1 MKQYLDL
8 LQKVLN
14 EGHWQANR
22 TGIPTKQI
30 DGAMLQFDLSKGFPA
45 VTTKKLAFK
54 AVIAELVGFIRGYT
68 SAEQF
73 RELGCKVWDQNANE
87 NKAWLLNPARCG
99 HDDLGRVYGAQ
110 WRDWVPPY
118 ESANRIDQLANAIHE
133 SVNNPTSRRIIVNAW
148 NPGELDIM
156 ALPPCHMMFQLLVDL
171 ENNKLSMC
179 MYQRSCDL
187 FLGIPFNIASY
198 AALLHIIAAATNRD
212 VGTLTMFLADVHI
225 YRNHIGQVEEQ
236 LSREFFPLPEFQIDR
251 KFFER
256 SFNSVDRV
264 TMCEPLD
271 FTLEHYVSHL
281 PIKAEMAV

>member
-8 LQKVLN
+8 LQKVLD

-22 TGIPTKQI
+22 TGIPTKRI

-45 VTTKKLAFK
+45 VTTKRLAFK

-87 NKAWLLNPARCG
+87 NAVWLANPARCG

-118 ESANRIDQLANAIHE
+118 ETANRIDQLANAIFEVEH
-133 SVNNPTSRRIIVNAW
+133 NPTSRRIIVTAW
-148 NPGELDIM
+148 NPGELDVM

-198 AALLHIIAAATNRD
+198 AALLHIIAAATNRN

-225 YRNHIGQVEEQ
+225 YRNHIEQVEEQ

-256 SFNSVDRV
+256 SFNCVDRV
-264 TMCEPLD
+264 TMCGPSD
-271 FTLEHYVSHL
+271 FTLTKYVSHL

>member
-8 LQKVLN
+8 LQKVMD
-14 EGHWQANR
+14 EGRWQANR
-22 TGIPTKQI
+22 TGIPTKRI

-54 AVIAELVGFIRGYT
+54 AVIAELIGFIRGYD
-68 SAEQF
+68 SAADF
-73 RELGCKVWDQNANE
+73 RQLGCNVWDQNANE
-87 NKAWLLNPARCG
+87 NADWLNNKNRVG
-99 HDDLGRVYGAQ
+99 EDDLGRVYGVQ
-110 WRDWVPPY
+110 WREWVTPF
-118 ESANRIDQLANAIHE
+118 STKTIDQLTKAILDVE
-133 SVNNPTSRRIIVNAW
+133 NNPTSRRIIVNAW

-156 ALPPCHMMFQLLVDL
+156 ALPPCHMLFQLLVDL
-171 ENNKLSMC
+171 ESNKVSMC

-198 AALLHIIAAATNRD
+198 AALLHIIAAATNRE

-225 YRNHIGQVEEQ
+225 YRNHIEQVEEQ
-236 LSREFFPLPEFQIDR
+236 LSREFFPLPELEIDR

-256 SFNSVDRV
+256 SFGPVERV
-264 TMCEPLD
+264 LMCEPSD
-271 FTLEHYVSHL
+271 FTLKNYVSHL

>member
-8 LQKVLN
+8 MKKVMD
-14 EGHWQANR
+14 EGRWQANR
-22 TGIPTKQI
+22 TGIPTKRI

-54 AVIAELVGFIRGYT
+54 AVIAELVGFIRGYD
-68 SAEQF
+68 SAADF
-73 RELGCKVWDQNANE
+73 RRLGCNVWDQNANE
-87 NKAWLLNPARCG
+87 NADWLNNKNRVG
-99 HDDLGRVYGAQ
+99 EDDLGRVYGVQ
-110 WRDWVPPY
+110 WREWVTPF
-118 ESANRIDQLANAIHE
+118 STHTIDQLTKAILDVE
-133 SVNNPTSRRIIVNAW
+133 NNPTSRRIIVNAW

-156 ALPPCHMMFQLLVDL
+156 ALPPCHMLFQLLVDL
-171 ENNKLSMC
+171 ESNKVSMC

-198 AALLHIIAAATNRD
+198 AALLHIIAAATNRE

-225 YRNHIGQVEEQ
+225 YSNHIPQVEEQ
-236 LSREFFPLPEFQIDR
+236 LSREFFPLPEFEIDR

-256 SFNSVDRV
+256 SFGPVERV
-264 TMCEPLD
+264 LMCEPSD
-271 FTLEHYVSHL
+271 FTLKNYVSHL

>member
-8 LQKVLN
+8 LQKVMD
-14 EGHWQANR
+14 EGRWQANR
-22 TGIPTKQI
+22 TGIPTKRI

-54 AVIAELVGFIRGYT
+54 AVIAELVGFIRGYD
-68 SAEQF
+68 SAADF
-73 RELGCKVWDQNANE
+73 RRLGCNVWDQNANE
-87 NKAWLLNPARCG
+87 NADWLNNKNRVG
-99 HDDLGRVYGAQ
+99 DDDLGRVYGVQ
-110 WRDWVPPY
+110 WREWVTPF
-118 ESANRIDQLANAIHE
+118 STKTIDQLTKAILDVE
-133 SVNNPTSRRIIVNAW
+133 NNPTSRRIIVNAW

-156 ALPPCHMMFQLLVDL
+156 ALPPCHMLFQLLVDL
-171 ENNKLSMC
+171 ESNKVSMC

-198 AALLHIIAAATNRD
+198 AALLHIIAAATNRE

-225 YRNHIGQVEEQ
+225 YRNHIEQVEEQ
-236 LSREFFPLPEFQIDR
+236 LSREFFPLPELEIDR

-256 SFNSVDRV
+256 SFGPVERV
-264 TMCEPLD
+264 LMCEPSD
-271 FTLEHYVSHL
+271 FTLKNYVSHL

>member
-8 LQKVLN
+8 LQKVLD
-14 EGHWQANR
+14 EGHWQGNR
-22 TGIPTKQI
+22 TGIPTKRI
-30 DGAMLQFDLSKGFPA
+30 DGAMLQFDLAKGFPA

-87 NKAWLLNPARCG
+87 NTGWLANPARCG

-110 WRDWVPPY
+110 WRDWIGPY
-118 ESANRIDQLANAIHE
+118 TTKHIDQLTNAIHE
-133 SVNNPTSRRIIVNAW
+133 VVTNPTSRRIIVTAW
-148 NPGELDIM
+148 NPGELDVM

-198 AALLHIIAAATNRD
+198 AALLHIIAAATNRN

-225 YRNHIGQVEEQ
+225 YRNHIDQVQEQ
-236 LSREFFPLPEFQIDR
+236 LSREPLPLPEFHIER
-251 KFFER
+251 SFFER

-264 TMCEPLD
+264 IMCEPSD
-271 FTLEHYVSHL
+271 FSLTNYVSHL

>member
-8 LQKVLN
+8 LQKVLD

-22 TGIPTKQI
+22 TGIPTKRI

-87 NKAWLLNPARCG
+87 NAGWLANPARCG

-110 WRDWVPPY
+110 WRNWIGPY
-118 ESANRIDQLANAIHE
+118 TTKHIDQLTNAIHE
-133 SVNNPTSRRIIVNAW
+133 VVTNPTSRRIIVTAW

-198 AALLHIIAAATNRD
+198 ASLLHIIAAATNRD

-225 YRNHIGQVEEQ
+225 YRNHIDQVNEQ
-236 LSREFFPLPEFQIDR
+236 LSREPLPLPEFHIDR
-251 KFFER
+251 SFFER

-264 TMCEPLD
+264 IMCEPSD
-271 FTLEHYVSHL
+271 FSLTNYVSHL

>member
-8 LQKVLN
+8 LQKVLD

-22 TGIPTKQI
+22 TGIPTKRI

-87 NKAWLLNPARCG
+87 NAAWLANPARCG

-118 ESANRIDQLANAIHE
+118 ETANRIDQLANAIFEVEH
-133 SVNNPTSRRIIVNAW
+133 NPTSRRIIVTAW
-148 NPGELDIM
+148 NPGELDVM

-198 AALLHIIAAATNRD
+198 ASLLHIIAAATNRD

-225 YRNHIGQVEEQ
+225 YRNHIDQVNEQ
-236 LSREFFPLPEFQIDR
+236 LSREPLPLPEFHIER
-251 KFFER
+251 SFFER

-264 TMCEPLD
+264 IMCEPSD
-271 FTLEHYVSHL
+271 FSLTNYVSHL

>member
-8 LQKVLN
+8 LQKVMD
-14 EGHWQANR
+14 EGRWQANR
-22 TGIPTKQI
+22 TGIPTKRI

-54 AVIAELVGFIRGYT
+54 AVIAELVGFIRGYD
-68 SAEQF
+68 SAADF
-73 RELGCKVWDQNANE
+73 RRLGCNVWDQNANE
-87 NKAWLLNPARCG
+87 NADWLNNKNRVG
-99 HDDLGRVYGAQ
+99 EDDLGRVYGVQ
-110 WRDWVPPY
+110 WREWVTPF
-118 ESANRIDQLANAIHE
+118 STKTIDQLTKAILDVE
-133 SVNNPTSRRIIVNAW
+133 NNPTSRRIIVNAW

-156 ALPPCHMMFQLLVDL
+156 ALPPCHMLFQLLVDL
-171 ENNKLSMC
+171 ESNKVSMC

-198 AALLHIIAAATNRD
+198 AALLHIIAAATNRE

-225 YRNHIGQVEEQ
+225 YRNHIEQVEEQ
-236 LSREFFPLPEFQIDR
+236 LSREFFPLPELEIDR

-256 SFNSVDRV
+256 SFGSVERV
-264 TMCEPLD
+264 LMCEPSD
-271 FTLEHYVSHL
+271 FTLKNYVSHL

>member
-8 LQKVLN
+8 LQKVLD
-14 EGHWQANR
+14 EGHWQGNR
-22 TGIPTKQI
+22 TGIPTKRI

-54 AVIAELVGFIRGYT
+54 AVIAELVGFIRGYD
-68 SAEQF
+68 SAADF
-73 RELGCKVWDQNANE
+73 RQLGCNVWDQNANE
-87 NKAWLLNPARCG
+87 NEAWLKNKNRVG
-99 HDDLGRVYGAQ
+99 EDDLGRVYGVQ
-110 WRDWVPPY
+110 WREWVTPF
-118 ESANRIDQLANAIHE
+118 STKTVDQLTNAIHE
-133 SVNNPTSRRIIVNAW
+133 VVTNPTSRRIIVNAW

-156 ALPPCHMMFQLLVDL
+156 ALPPCHMLFQLLVDL
-171 ENNKLSMC
+171 ESNSVSMC

-198 AALLHIIAAATNRD
+198 AALLHIIAAATNRE

-225 YRNHIGQVEEQ
+225 YRNHIEQVQEQ
-236 LSREFFPLPEFQIDR
+236 LSREPLPLPEFHIDR

-256 SFNSVDRV
+256 SFNAVERV
-264 TMCEPLD
+264 TMCEPSD
-271 FTLEHYVSHL
+271 FKLINYVSHL